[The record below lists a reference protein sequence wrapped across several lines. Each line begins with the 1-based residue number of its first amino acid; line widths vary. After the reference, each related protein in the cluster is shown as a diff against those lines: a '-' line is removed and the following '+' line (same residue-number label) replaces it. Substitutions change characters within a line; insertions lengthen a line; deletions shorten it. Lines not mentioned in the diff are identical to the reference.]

1 MFDHFNATRP
11 VEHKRRLTTWSDA
24 RLTFLRLFRSWR
36 RVCAVTK
43 PLTSGPWT
51 ESEWSVELV
60 ICALSQRNKTK
71 LVPLQP
77 VATVWIFFS
86 VTEIETY
93 SESFLQVTDIS
104 TPWSGSNILI
114 KWPYWYLGLLKSQTE
129 KSLADRHFV
138 VHCMG
143 ENKLVIQ
150 SYTRTQNKF
159 VPVMPLPSLPG
170 VRLILV

>member
-1 MFDHFNATRP
+1 MHVARFYGF
-11 VEHKRRLTTWSDA
+11 SDRGDAFA
-24 RLTFLRLFRSWR
+24 RLPSLWLVDRGLSASGAWSSWFADLVSETKQNSFRFS
-36 RVCAVTK
+36 
-43 PLTSGPWT
+43 L
-51 ESEWSVELV
+51 
-60 ICALSQRNKTK
+60 
-71 LVPLQP
+71 LQP
-77 VATVWIFFS
+77 YGFFIS

-114 KWPYWYLGLLKSQTE
+114 KWPYWYLGLHKSRTE

-138 VHCMG
+138 VLCMG
-143 ENKLVIQ
+143 EDKLVRQ

-159 VPVMPLPSLPG
+159 VPVMALPSLPG

>member
-1 MFDHFNATRP
+1 MHVSRFYGF
-11 VEHKRRLTTWSDA
+11 SDRGDAFA
-24 RLTFLRLFRSWR
+24 RLPSLWLVDRGLRASEAWSSWFAHLVSETKQNSFRFS
-36 RVCAVTK
+36 
-43 PLTSGPWT
+43 L
-51 ESEWSVELV
+51 
-60 ICALSQRNKTK
+60 
-71 LVPLQP
+71 LQP
-77 VATVWIFFS
+77 YGFFFS